1 MSTTVSILL
10 VDDHPLFRLGLRN
23 LLEGLPDLAVVGEAA
38 DGAEAVGLVE
48 ELEPTL
54 VIMDIAMRGLNG
66 VESTRQIL
74 ERRPGTRV
82 LIVTMFDDDSVFD
95 AVKAGA
101 LGYILKGADPDEI
114 IRAIRSVANGE
125 AIFSPNTARRLSAFF
140 SRSKPATPF
149 PELTEREQQVL
160 QRIAR
165 GLTNAAIADELYLSD
180 KTVRNHVSNI
190 FSKLHVASRAEA
202 VVRARDAGVG

>member
-1 MSTTVSILL
+1 MSASASILL

-38 DGAEAVGLVE
+38 DGAEAVRLVE
-48 ELEPTL
+48 ELEPAL

-125 AIFSPNTARRLSAFF
+125 AIFSPNTARRLSSFF

-202 VVRARDAGVG
+202 VARARDAGVG